1 MLMIHILLNHI
12 PNVME
17 ERDGKISRVHL
28 YMYMCTNYFHE
39 NSTCRLGCVQKKKL
53 GMLKI
58 RLFMRHVLSFLHRL

>member
-39 NSTCRLGCVQKKKL
+39 NSTFRLGCVQK
-53 GMLKI
+53 
-58 RLFMRHVLSFLHRL
+58 